1 MKMKEE
7 IYTIPVNEAYDT
19 DEECPLCFL
28 KRRLEEEGVEYA
40 LGAAMMEP
48 DYRIKSNEN
57 GFCNKHFSEMLKKQ
71 NKLSLALILDTHLE
85 EIRKHIMEY
94 ENELPKLL
102 LEKQG
107 LFKKQTEPKTKKI
120 TEFLHKVN
128 NSCVICEHVDYT
140 MERYI
145 KVLFF
150 MWQKDD
156 DFKKK
161 FDNSKGLCLEHF
173 EALLVASE
181 KYLNPKQQA
190 EFLKALMKK
199 QTMELERI
207 QEDIHKFTLKFD
219 YRNKDMEWGT
229 AIDAPIRTVEK
240 IAGFVQ
246 KKSSES

>member
-1 MKMKEE
+1 MKEE

-28 KRRLEEEGVEYA
+28 KKRLEAEGVEYA

-48 DYRIKSNEN
+48 DYREKTNEK
-57 GFCNKHFSEMLKKQ
+57 GFCNKHFSQMLQKQ

-85 EIRKHIMEY
+85 EVRKAVSEY
-94 ENELPKLL
+94 EKELPKLL
-102 LEKQG
+102 SAKDG
-107 LFKKQTEPKTKKI
+107 MFKKQKDVPTKKL
-120 TEFLHKVN
+120 TDFLNKVN

-140 MERYI
+140 MTRYI

-161 FDNSKGLCLEHF
+161 FEKSKGLCLKHF
-173 EALLVASE
+173 EELAEASNL
-181 KYLNPKQQA
+181 YLNKKQQA
-190 EFLKALMKK
+190 EFLKILLEK
-199 QTMELERI
+199 QINELSRI

-229 AIDAPIRTVEK
+229 AIDAPKRTVEK
-240 IAGFVQ
+240 IAGFVDE
-246 KKSSES
+246 KSSD